1 MQTLRVS
8 LDDLASN
15 AGQLHSWARGGDP
28 TAPTILGG
36 RTLVFGGVA
45 ALCLGLAWFF
55 GVSRRLD
62 ARVISRPPT
71 SQPLGSPLPDE
82 LQGSAQA
89 AVRQGFLATLQALEA
104 SGRVDEVATLTNGQV
119 ARRLQGSLWERYNLA
134 RVAFEATWYGG
145 QSAGEAEIL
154 VVEEALVAAR
164 GQER

>member
-1 MQTLRVS
+1 M
-8 LDDLASN
+8 
-15 AGQLHSWARGGDP
+15 
-28 TAPTILGG
+28 
-36 RTLVFGGVA
+36 FGGVA